1 MAGDFIAS
9 SRVDQLQQMS
19 KPHFGGRPDPDDP
32 QITTIS
38 QRYVG
43 LHTTLR
49 EQARGEQLGVGVDQN
64 GS

>member
-1 MAGDFIAS
+1 LIIAANVEAPFS
-9 SRVDQLQQMS
+9 ADA
-19 KPHFGGRPDPDDP
+19 PDPDDP

-38 QRYVG
+38 QRYVR

-49 EQARGEQLGVGVDQN
+49 EQARGEQLGVGDDQN